1 MAILDHDVGTRP
13 TGSSPEGAPHRP
25 VGKSEKA
32 FRTIAEVAFDLQ
44 LPAHVL
50 RFWES
55 KFPQIKPLKRRG
67 GRRYYRPEDI
77 DLLRHIR
84 TLLYTEGY
92 TIRGV
97 QRLLKETGA
106 RSASAG
112 EPERDTDTAAGNHEE
127 GGFHPSDPAEVAEAA
142 ESCAED
148 SLGDVLDELEA
159 LRALLRSHGF

>member
-1 MAILDHDVGTRP
+1 MLPVSAPEVSSRAIFKGP
-13 TGSSPEGAPHRP
+13 A
-25 VGKSEKA
+25 A
-32 FRTIAEVAFDLQ
+32 FRTIAEVASELD

-84 TLLYTEGY
+84 TLLYTDGY

-97 QRLLKETGA
+97 QKLLKESGVKPAPLAERQTTA
-106 RSASAG
+106 TAG
-112 EPERDTDTAAGNHEE
+112 EHEE
-127 GGFHPSDPAEVAEAA
+127 ADPDPVDAA
-142 ESCAED
+142 ETEERCSED
-148 SLGDVLDELEA
+148 
-159 LRALLRSHGF
+159 

>member
-1 MAILDHDVGTRP
+1 MTILDHDVGARP
-13 TGSSPEGAPHRP
+13 SDPSPQGAAGRP
-25 VGKSEKA
+25 VGKSKKA

-55 KFPQIKPLKRRG
+55 KFPEIKPLKRRG
-67 GRRYYRPEDI
+67 GRRYYRPEDV

-84 TLLYTEGY
+84 KLLYTDGY

-97 QRLLKETGA
+97 QKLLKETGA
-106 RSASAG
+106 KSAPAG
-112 EPERDTDTAAGNHEE
+112 ERQPEADRAAGNHE
-127 GGFHPSDPAEVAEAA
+127 GADVHPPEPADVPEADA
-142 ESCAED
+142 TCAED

-159 LRALLRSHGF
+159 IRALLRSQGF

>member
-1 MAILDHDVGTRP
+1 MAILDHDVSAGR
-13 TGSSPEGAPHRP
+13 TGSQPGPSGRAA
-25 VGKSEKA
+25 GKSATA

-67 GRRYYRPEDI
+67 GRRYYRPEDV

-84 TLLYTEGY
+84 TLLYTDGY

-97 QRLLKETGA
+97 QKLLKEGGVKPAPVVERQSGA
-106 RSASAG
+106 I
-112 EPERDTDTAAGNHEE
+112 AGNHEE
-127 GGFHPSDPAEVAEAA
+127 VDLDPVDAA
-142 ESCAED
+142 DADEPCPED
-148 SLGDVLDELEA
+148 SLGEVLDELEA
-159 LRALLRSHGF
+159 IRALLRAHGF